1 MSLETVILLGRLVN
15 VGVTSSTSD
24 TVTLNVTVYV
34 ARGKSLSINLLMQQ
48 DIIDDRLT
56 SYRGEEIEFYVCSRF
71 RKFKLHAK
79 D

>member
-34 ARGKSLSINLLMQQ
+34 ARGKSLSINLHMQQ

-71 RKFKLHAK
+71 
-79 D
+79 